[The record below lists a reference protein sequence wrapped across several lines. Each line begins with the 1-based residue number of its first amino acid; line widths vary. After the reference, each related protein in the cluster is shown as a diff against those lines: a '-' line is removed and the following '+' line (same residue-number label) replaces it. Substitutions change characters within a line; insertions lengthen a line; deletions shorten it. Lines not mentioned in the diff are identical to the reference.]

1 MPLEYYEFIA
11 HQHRMILT
19 HSECISSKMQLKC
32 SWNTVG
38 IFRMLS

>member
-1 MPLEYYEFIA
+1 MPFEYYEFTA
-11 HQHRMILT
+11 NPHRMILA
-19 HSECISSKMQLKC
+19 HSECISSQMQLEC